1 MTERKVK
8 VLLVD
13 GDEGL
18 HVYLKGL
25 LAEIERVQYELD
37 WVKESGPAIDL
48 MVQNLH
54 DVYLLAHNPGKRS
67 GLAILEKAALD
78 GCRGPA
84 VLLAC
89 CGGCDVDEEAT
100 HSGAADVLTRGQIS
114 PQLLERSIR
123 YSMERWQTKEELQ
136 GYIVKLQKTN
146 LNLRET
152 LRELQLYEEELRR
165 QNEALEEIR
174 ETMEVERR
182 RYLDIFEYS
191 PDAYIVTD
199 LHGVIRGVNRMAS
212 ALLGLPVETAE
223 GMSLSLFVHPESQE
237 DFTSRLKGLKSLR
250 TMRNWEV
257 VLRSKMKK
265 SFPAE
270 INVTSVLPR
279 AGEGTC
285 LRWSVRDI
293 SERKLAEES
302 LKESESRLRHLSARL
317 LVAQEEE
324 RKRIS
329 REMHDSIGASLSA
342 IKFGL
347 ESTAAGM
354 ACEGVGPFDRLIEMT
369 KHAIEESRR
378 IMTDLRPSMLD
389 DLGLGATLNWF
400 CRQYQTIYSGIA
412 VDKQVGVGEEEIP
425 EPLKIVIFRIVQEA
439 LNNAAKYSKAQRVKI
454 ILQSDDSG
462 IVLSIED
469 NGAGFDPEEAHRKIG
484 NRGGM
489 GLSGMRERAELSGG
503 SFSIRS
509 APGAGTA
516 IHASWPALGQDADWQ
531 GEPRGEDA
539 AEGEKDPENR
549 YDD

>member
-1 MTERKVK
+1 MAERKVK

-13 GDEGL
+13 GDEDL
-18 HVYLKGL
+18 HTYLKGL
-25 LAEIERVQYELD
+25 LAEIERVRYELD
-37 WVKESGPAIDL
+37 WVKESGPAVDL

-54 DVYLLAHNPGKRS
+54 DVYLLTHSPGARS
-67 GLAILEKAALD
+67 GLAVLEKAVVE
-78 GCRGPA
+78 GCRGP
-84 VLLAC
+84 VILLAC
-89 CGGCDVDEEAT
+89 RGDCDVDEEAM
-100 HSGAADVLTRGQIS
+100 HSGAADVLTTGQIS
-114 PQLLERSIR
+114 PHLLERSIR
-123 YSMERWQTKEELQ
+123 YAMEHRRTKEELQ
-136 GYIVKLQKTN
+136 GFIVKLQKTN
-146 LNLRET
+146 QSLRDA
-152 LRELQLYEEELRR
+152 LRELQLYEEELQRR
-165 QNEALEEIR
+165 SDTLEEIR
-174 ETMEVERR
+174 ESMEVERQ

-191 PDAYIVTD
+191 PDAYIITD

-212 ALLGLPVETAE
+212 ALLGLPVESAE
-223 GMSLSLFVHPESQE
+223 GVSLSLFVHPESQG
-237 DFTSRLKGLKSLR
+237 DFTARLKGLKSLR
-250 TMRNWEV
+250 TMRDWEV
-257 VLRSKMKK
+257 VLRPKTRKP
-265 SFPAE
+265 FPAE

-279 AGEGTC
+279 SGEGAC

-293 SERKLAEES
+293 SGRKCAEES
-302 LKESESRLRHLSARL
+302 LRESESRLRHLSARL
-317 LVAQEEE
+317 LAAQEEE

-354 ACEGVGPFDRLIEMT
+354 AYEGAGPFDRLIEMT

-400 CRQYQTIYSGIA
+400 CRQYQTIYSSIA

-439 LNNAAKYSKAQRVKI
+439 LNNAAKYSKARGVKI
-454 ILQSDDSG
+454 ILQSDASG
-462 IVLSIED
+462 IELSIED
-469 NGAGFDPEEAHRKIG
+469 DGVGFDPEGAHRRIG
-484 NRGGM
+484 SRGGM

-516 IHASWPALGQDADWQ
+516 IHASWPALREEADWQ
-531 GEPRGEDA
+531 GEPPGEDA
-539 AEGEKDPENR
+539 AEEGKDPEMR